1 MKDKILFVGGTF
13 DERGGE
19 ESKIVNE
26 FSKYLD
32 NVDLYNGGYYED
44 LNKIIE
50 SVINYDIVIWW
61 PNVSN
66 DYLKI
71 RNVKEGN
78 YKVMLVSS
86 KRNIDNKYSFQ
97 NLLERAF
104 ELKSNL
110 TIEFSNRDDKYYM
123 RLFDPLGN
131 IWYEGFEID
140 KCCINMI
147 NRLILLKKITRE
159 ATTKSEENIGAL
171 AWYFDSFKEEMYKS
185 NLNVNVPYKK
195 EFLDIVKEYANVF
208 ASTMFQTK
216 DTKRFLGNASF
227 RCPKGFPSFRN
238 GKYIFVSRRNVNK
251 EFITINDFVPV
262 YYENNKLYY
271 CGDFKP
277 SVDSPIQVTL
287 YSKLKNINFMIHSHC
302 YIKCAPFT
310 KNCMPCGAIEEVDE
324 ILNVIKDNYNNNFN
338 KTKYYI
344 NLKGHGSIMMA
355 STIDGLENINVIKR
369 NIPEMMF

>member
-71 RNVKEGN
+71 RNVKEVN

-131 IWYEGFEID
+131 MWYEGFSIKMCSKILIE
-140 KCCINMI
+140 
-147 NRLILLKKITRE
+147 RLNFIRIITRE
-159 ATTKSEENIGAL
+159 STVSNEENVGAL
-171 AWYFDSFKEEMYKS
+171 AWFFNMFKDEMYESNDNPFVPIKEEFLEIVRNYAYKFAKVEGFDTHG
-185 NLNVNVPYKK
+185 LA
-195 EFLDIVKEYANVF
+195 VKE
-208 ASTMFQTK
+208 
-216 DTKRFLGNASF
+216 R
-227 RCPKGFPSFRN
+227 
-238 GKYIFVSRRNVNK
+238 
-251 EFITINDFVPV
+251 E
-262 YYENNKLYY
+262 
-271 CGDFKP
+271 
-277 SVDSPIQVTL
+277 
-287 YSKLKNINFMIHSHC
+287 
-302 YIKCAPFT
+302 
-310 KNCMPCGAIEEVDE
+310 
-324 ILNVIKDNYNNNFN
+324 
-338 KTKYYI
+338 
-344 NLKGHGSIMMA
+344 
-355 STIDGLENINVIKR
+355 
-369 NIPEMMF
+369 

>member
-19 ESKIVNE
+19 ESKIVSE

-32 NVDLYNGGYYED
+32 NVDLHNGGYYKD

-71 RNVKEGN
+71 RNVKEVN

-97 NLLERAF
+97 DLLERAF

-159 ATTKSEENIGAL
+159 ATTKS
-171 AWYFDSFKEEMYKS
+171 EEMYKS

-302 YIKCAPFT
+302 YIKDAPFT
-310 KNCMPCGAIEEVDE
+310 KNCMPCGAIEEIDE

-355 STIDGLENINVIKR
+355 STIDGLENINIIKR
-369 NIPEMMF
+369 NIPERMF